1 MMAPDEKPNR
11 LERMKQEVRRLRAM
25 SQADRVALIAFAG
38 RSYILTPLT
47 ADDGALELFL
57 DNLDPSVVGQAGSAI
72 STAVRQ
78 GTELLLASDGSADR
92 ALVLMSDGES
102 FDAVADVDAAAREAG
117 AKGVSVVTVGFGTT
131 RGSTIPLRDGSVTSP
146 KTDDEGNVV
155 ITKYSP
161 TLLDKAAR
169 AANGTFIPAEA
180 SDKASRVRGALRS
193 LRTAR
198 RQVDTREDH
207 VPRFLWLLVPAL
219 LLLAYDSWRLVR
231 PRAIHGTLRTPQDSS
246 AVAVLLLAIVPSV
259 FGGCA
264 QGPDPAA
271 LFKQGK
277 VADAVAAYRA
287 RVAGGDTSAR
297 TLYNLGSA
305 VLGADS
311 LKEATTLLEA
321 VRRNSDGEVRARARF
336 NAGLAALRMG
346 RTPQNPDADVQLA
359 AARDAYRAFL
369 RERPGHAD
377 AKWNYELAL
386 RQPPPQ
392 SGGGGGGGNS
402 RNSDQQSQPQSP
414 GGLDQR
420 QAEALLNSAA
430 REEKD
435 VQGRKQRVG
444 RTPPGGKDW

>member
-1 MMAPDEKPNR
+1 
-11 LERMKQEVRRLRAM
+11 
-25 SQADRVALIAFAG
+25 
-38 RSYILTPLT
+38 
-47 ADDGALELFL
+47 
-57 DNLDPSVVGQAGSAI
+57 
-72 STAVRQ
+72 
-78 GTELLLASDGSADR
+78 
-92 ALVLMSDGES
+92 
-102 FDAVADVDAAAREAG
+102 
-117 AKGVSVVTVGFGTT
+117 
-131 RGSTIPLRDGSVTSP
+131 
-146 KTDDEGNVV
+146 
-155 ITKYSP
+155 
-161 TLLDKAAR
+161 
-169 AANGTFIPAEA
+169 
-180 SDKASRVRGALRS
+180 
-193 LRTAR
+193 
-198 RQVDTREDH
+198 VDTREDH